1 MQLRYLYLASGALL
15 LAVTA
20 SPIAAQNANIEGRV
34 KKLEKEMQAVQ
45 RQVFPGGASKFFEPE
60 IKDETAAPTNAN
72 PVSASATSDL
82 LSRVDAIEAQLT
94 SLTGQVEQ
102 QSNAMRLM
110 EQRLKAVEAG
120 LKKQQADIAAA
131 AAAAVQAG
139 EGAAET
145 PPIKPAAAISAP
157 TPALTPAAKS
167 PGGTAAKS
175 PAATTASA
183 ARVKAVAAIVKPS
196 SGDAFEDGYSYGFRL
211 WEAKFYPEAQAQLAD
226 TVKKFPKHPRA
237 SYARNLLGRAW
248 LDDKKPASAVKILYD
263 NYKDDPRG
271 DRASDSLFYLGVAL
285 TDLGKAAEACE
296 AFGQLKGAYPDVTA
310 GRLAAQVASARSRA
324 KCK

>member
-1 MQLRYLYLASGALL
+1 MQLRYLFFTSA
-15 LAVTA
+15 AVLFLTA
-20 SPIAAQNANIEGRV
+20 APIAAQDANIEGRV

-45 RQVFPGGASKFFEPE
+45 RQVFPNGAGRFFEPD
-60 IKDETAAPTNAN
+60 IKNETEEERTNAN
-72 PVSASATSDL
+72 PVSTSATSDL
-82 LSRVDAIEAQLT
+82 LSRVDAIEAQLAE
-94 SLTGQVEQ
+94 LTGQVEQ
-102 QSNAMRLM
+102 QSNNMRLM

-131 AAAAVQAG
+131 AAQ
-139 EGAAET
+139 AAESAPET
-145 PPIKPAAAISAP
+145 PTIRSAAASVP
-157 TPALTPAAKS
+157 TPAPKNPPAKAPASTPAKA
-167 PGGTAAKS
+167 
-175 PAATTASA
+175 PATPAASA
-183 ARVKAVAAIVKPS
+183 ARTKAVAAIVKPS
-196 SGDAFEDGYSYGFRL
+196 SGDAFDDGYNYGFRL

-263 NYKDDPRG
+263 NYKEDPRG
-271 DRASDSLFYLGVAL
+271 DRAPDSLYFLGVAL

-296 AFGQLKGAYPDVTA
+296 AFGQLKSAYPDVVA
-310 GRLAAQVASARSRA
+310 ERLADRVASARTRA